1 MTAPFSARRRADE
14 LEALLSRDPSS
25 SSSSSSSA
33 RDAER
38 YADLL
43 AVVADL
49 RAVPPVT
56 ARPEFV
62 ASLRE
67 RLMAEADTALVRQ
80 PSAPSRLAMPVSS
93 RPRQRRIGALLG
105 GVALVGSAATMAVA
119 AQTALPGE
127 SLYGVKRGIE
137 SAQVRLATDDADRG
151 RTLLAQAGTRLTE
164 LEELAASDAGR
175 DQLVPDTLTSFTRQ
189 ASDGVGSLLT
199 SYEATG
205 SGSDARVARDFTAT
219 SMDRLE
225 RLQGELPESA
235 RDDLL
240 AAGRTLADLDDE
252 LSNACPACTGGITTT
267 PEFLLTSAPQ
277 VGLLSGLDTDQL
289 TLEGASISGQDLTG
303 ITVPEALDPQQ
314 VVPTAQP
321 STTPGPGPGSVVPDP
336 TGTDPTGTDPT
347 GTDPTGTDPTSTD
360 PAKPD
365 PTRPVK
371 DITKNL
377 TDTVTDT
384 TDTVTDGLT
393 DTTGSLTS
401 QLDDVTGGAL
411 GGLTSGADDA
421 TGGLIG
427 EVTGTLDGITGG
439 TLGNATGG
447 LLP

>member
-1 MTAPFSARRRADE
+1 MTVPFSARRRADE
-14 LEALLSRDPSS
+14 FDALLSRDPTTTASE
-25 SSSSSSSA
+25 

-38 YADLL
+38 YGDLL
-43 AVVADL
+43 EVVADL
-49 RAVPPVT
+49 RAVPQVA

-67 RLMAEADTALVRQ
+67 QLMAEADTALVRQ
-80 PSAPSRLAMPVSS
+80 PPAPSRLAMPTSS
-93 RPRQRRIGALLG
+93 RTRQRRIGALLG

-119 AQTALPGE
+119 SEAALPGE

-137 SAQVRLATDDADRG
+137 SAEVRLATDDADRG

-175 DQLVPDTLTSFTRQ
+175 DQLVPETLDSFTHQ
-189 ASDGVGSLLT
+189 SSDGVGSLLA

-205 SGSDARVARDFTAT
+205 SESDAQVARDFTAT

-240 AAGRTLADLDDE
+240 AAGRTLADLDLE
-252 LSNACPACTGGITTT
+252 VSNVCLTCTGGITTT

-289 TLEGASISGQDLTG
+289 TLEGAPISGQDLTG
-303 ITVPEALDPQQ
+303 IQVPEALDPQQ

-336 TGTDPTGTDPT
+336 T
-347 GTDPTGTDPTSTD
+347 
-360 PAKPD
+360 KPD
-365 PTRPVK
+365 PTKPDPTKPVK

-377 TDTVTDT
+377 TDTVTNT

-401 QLDDVTGGAL
+401 
-411 GGLTSGADDA
+411 S
-421 TGGLIG
+421 
-427 EVTGTLDGITGG
+427 
-439 TLGNATGG
+439 LGNATGG